1 MEFKKQDFNYTV
13 IDLFEAQVKK
23 NPDFLLLKTR
33 QQRTATSH

>member
-1 MEFKKQDFNYTV
+1 MELKKQDFNYTV

-23 NPDFLLLKTR
+23 IQIFLLLKTR